1 MTYIVWKVQLVSP
14 SAYGSIFRLALDL
27 DLKCQL
33 ATSIVC
39 DTDYEHPMRAFFE
52 NIPNIPNV
60 LAD

>member
-1 MTYIVWKVQLVSP
+1 M
-14 SAYGSIFRLALDL
+14 IFRLALDL

-60 LAD
+60 LADWAELLKKF